1 VKGEEIK
8 CLRALFQ
15 TDPRT
20 DRGDIINRNGV
31 RVDGTCEW
39 IANNETY
46 VSWLSSCSQLLW
58 LSGGP
63 GKGKTTLAIYLAEKL
78 EERSQNCFVLEYY
91 CSSQDDKR
99 NTHFAVIRG
108 LIYQL
113 LRQFPD
119 LFRHILPNFE
129 IQSNSLFT
137 SSFAGIWSIFVAM
150 INDPIL
156 PTIYCVLDGL
166 DEISDEDHLNLLL
179 TKISNLFSTGSTELP
194 GGSFKL
200 VAISREFP
208 DCLFEHLSKFPHIR
222 LDPVEDIARFI
233 DVRVNELAQRR
244 NYSTLLSSHV
254 KNVFSKR
261 AEGTFLWVAVV
272 AQELRKYRLTE
283 VEDALN
289 QFASGLDGLYTQILR
304 QIPKKQ
310 RNDAAKILSWAT
322 LAVRPLTVAE
332 LSEVLGTKDQE
343 FLGLHPEDVT
353 RDLLKFCGNFLNVT
367 ESTVHLVHQSAKE
380 FLLRKT
386 TYSDPHLEVFRVNE
400 YAGNLEIAK
409 KCFLYLQKGAL
420 KGGAFDIRKDHS
432 RLEAFPL
439 LKYATLH
446 WFEHTRLLSSSE
458 DMFDLSLPFY
468 KQESSERA
476 SWLQTYWAIG
486 ELLTAGEPVKS
497 PELFPLLHLACY
509 FGILP
514 LAQKILHKAR
524 WKKTFHLLDDRVNEV
539 DPCGQTPLI
548 WAAMKGH
555 WPIVELLLQEPKIL
569 ADYKGIRGETPLYL
583 AAQGGY
589 YTIAAVL
596 LQRQD
601 IAADSRNERAST
613 PLMIA
618 ALGGHEGIVKL
629 LVKRSDVDINSRDHK
644 GNTPLYWACWL
655 GQESIIRLLLG
666 RSDIQPDLREIYGQT
681 PLYLASREGHAAAV
695 RLLLASPDVTPNSQD
710 QFGITPLYHAAENG
724 HEQVVRLL
732 LDRPDVDVNMAR
744 KTQMTPLMAAAENGF
759 EGIVRALLER
769 PDIAPNSADSNGV
782 TAFMYAAKRGH
793 EAIAELLLKRQ
804 DVDVNSKD
812 MSGETALHQAA
823 RFGHEGVARLIL
835 QRPDVNPD
843 IKDSQD
849 ITPICNAARAD
860 DTYAWSGGG
869 HEAIVRLLLERPDVD
884 IDYKVDVDYRPVYW
898 AATGGR
904 NEAVI
909 QLLQSLR
916 PSWGLWT
923 YKQKDGSYGPGSWV
937 TVRS

>member
-1 VKGEEIK
+1 M
-8 CLRALFQ
+8 
-15 TDPRT
+15 
-20 DRGDIINRNGV
+20 
-31 RVDGTCEW
+31 
-39 IANNETY
+39 
-46 VSWLSSCSQLLW
+46 SWLSSRSQLLW

-78 EERSQNCFVLEYY
+78 EEHSQNCLVLEYY
-91 CSSQDDKR
+91 CSSQDEKR

-113 LRQFPD
+113 LRRFPD
-119 LFRHILPNFE
+119 LFRHVLPSFE

-137 SSFAGIWSIFVAM
+137 SSFEAIWNIFVAM

-156 PTIYCVLDGL
+156 PAVYCILDGL

-179 TKISNLFSTGSTELP
+179 TKINDLFPTGSTKLP
-194 GGSFKL
+194 GSSFKL

-208 DCLFEHLSKFPHIR
+208 DCLLEHLSKFPHIQ
-222 LDPVEDIARFI
+222 LDPEEDIRRFI
-233 DVRVNELAQRR
+233 DVRVDELAQRR
-244 NYSTLLSSHV
+244 HYSTLLSSHV
-254 KNVFSKR
+254 KRVCSKR

-272 AQELRKYRLTE
+272 AQELRKYALTE

-304 QIPKKQ
+304 QIPENRRK
-310 RNDAAKILSWAT
+310 AAAQILSWAT

-332 LSEVLGTKDQE
+332 LSEVLGTKPRAS
-343 FLGLHPEDVT
+343 LGSHPEDVT
-353 RDLLKFCGNFLNVT
+353 KEHIKFCGNFLNVT

-386 TYSDPHLEVFRVNE
+386 TFSDPHMEVFRINK
-400 YAGNLEIAK
+400 YLGNLQIAR
-409 KCFLYLQKGAL
+409 KCLLYLQEGAL
-420 KGGAFDIRKDHS
+420 NGGAFDIRKDYG

-439 LKYATLH
+439 LKYAVLH

-458 DMFDLSLPFY
+458 DIFDLSLPFY

-497 PELFPLLHLACY
+497 PKLFPLLHLACY

-524 WKKTFHLLDDRVNEV
+524 WKKTFHLLDERVNEV
-539 DPCGQTPLI
+539 DSCGQTPLI

-555 WPIVELLLQEPKIL
+555 WPIVELLLQEPKVL
-569 ADYKGIRGETPLYL
+569 ADYKGVHGETPLYL

-589 YTIAAVL
+589 YNIAAVL
-596 LQRQD
+596 LRRSD
-601 IAADSRNERAST
+601 VAADSRNERANT

-629 LVKRSDVDINSRDHK
+629 LVGRSDVDINSRDHK

-666 RSDIQPDLREIYGQT
+666 RPDIKPDLREIYGQT

-769 PDIAPNSADSNGV
+769 PDIAPDSADSNGV
-782 TAFMYAAKRGH
+782 TALMYAAQRGH

-835 QRPDVNPD
+835 KRPDVNPD
-843 IKDSQD
+843 IRDFQD
-849 ITPICNAARAD
+849 TTPICNAARAD

-916 PSWGLWT
+916 PDWGLWT
-923 YKQKDGSYGPGSWV
+923 YKQKDDSYGPGSWV
-937 TVRS
+937 TVGS